1 MIHSWQRLLGAAL
14 LAGLTGCANFVAGP
28 YSPDYAT
35 LDELKAARPGKVQV
49 AEVQP
54 TDPAAPVNRIT
65 LRGAPL
71 VSPHTTFANYLQQ
84 ALLRDLS
91 EIGALDSKSETSVE
105 ARVLKND
112 IDISGFSVGTGRMD
126 VELVVRRGSSERL
139 RKVYQAATQFE
150 SSFAGAVAIPKGQ
163 IEYARL
169 VQALL
174 KQVYADPQF
183 LAAIKT

>member
-1 MIHSWQRLLGAAL
+1 MLTWQRLSLAAVV
-14 LAGLTGCANFVAGP
+14 AGLTGCAGFVAGP
-28 YSPDYAT
+28 YNPDYAT

-65 LRGAPL
+65 LRGSSL

-91 EIGALDSKSETSVE
+91 DIGALDAKSDTRIE

-112 IDISGFSVGTGRMD
+112 IDVSGFSVGTGVMD
-126 VELVVRRGSSERL
+126 VELVVRRGGSERL
-139 RKVYQAATQFE
+139 RKIYQASTQFE
-150 SSFAGAVAIPKGQ
+150 SSFAGAIAIPKGQ
-163 IEYARL
+163 MEYARL

-183 LAAIKT
+183 VAAIKS

>member
-1 MIHSWQRLLGAAL
+1 MHTWQRPLAVVL
-14 LAGLTGCANFVAGP
+14 LASLAGCANFVAGP

-35 LDELKAARPGKVQV
+35 LDGLKAAKPGGVQV
-49 AEVQP
+49 ADVQP
-54 TDPAAPVNRIT
+54 TDPAAAVNRIT

-91 EIGALDSKSETSVE
+91 EIGALDSKSDTRVE

-112 IDISGFSVGTGRMD
+112 IDVSGFSVGTGSMD
-126 VELVVRRGSSERL
+126 VELTVRHGGTERL
-139 RKVYQAATQFE
+139 RKVYQASTQFE

-169 VQALL
+169 VQTLL
-174 KQVYADPQF
+174 RQIYSDPQF
-183 LAAIKT
+183 VAAIKS